1 MMGWVPHPGVSSSR
15 CPSGPAPLAAPHL
28 PASAPQTLPSDSSPP
43 GCPGPSWL
51 GVPSSAD
58 SEGPGR
64 ALLLRLSLPPSLC
77 RAAFFTEH
85 PNQLPEAASGRAEDP
100 EVPQESRGGPAA
112 SVVGLRSKGAQIAGH
127 SGQTGA
133 CPLLS
138 WGGQL
143 HPPAASVRATHGD
156 PASGAG
162 GSEAGDAAPQAH
174 SQGPACG
181 QLHPSAASVRAMH
194 GDPASGAGG
203 SEAGDAASPAHS
215 QGPARGQSW
224 CQGGL
229 EALSPR
235 KMKKQGH
242 RALWS
247 QLPTKWRLR
256 RSQELPSRNP
266 HCQRVPCPSEGG
278 RLGREGGGRPG
289 SRPARLHQ
297 PPRPHP
303 RLPSGGHHVGSDA
316 GRPRGPETRNSL
328 A

>member
-15 CPSGPAPLAAPHL
+15 CPSGPAPLTAPHL

-58 SEGPGR
+58 SEGPVR

-100 EVPQESRGGPAA
+100 EVPRESRGGPAA

-143 HPPAASVRATHGD
+143 HPPAASVRA
-156 PASGAG
+156 
-162 GSEAGDAAPQAH
+162 
-174 SQGPACG
+174 
-181 QLHPSAASVRAMH
+181 MH

-203 SEAGDAASPAHS
+203 SKAGDAASPAHS

>member
-1 MMGWVPHPGVSSSR
+1 MS
-15 CPSGPAPLAAPHL
+15 
-28 PASAPQTLPSDSSPP
+28 
-43 GCPGPSWL
+43 
-51 GVPSSAD
+51 
-58 SEGPGR
+58 
-64 ALLLRLSLPPSLC
+64 
-77 RAAFFTEH
+77 
-85 PNQLPEAASGRAEDP
+85 
-100 EVPQESRGGPAA
+100 
-112 SVVGLRSKGAQIAGH
+112 
-127 SGQTGA
+127 
-133 CPLLS
+133 
-138 WGGQL
+138 
-143 HPPAASVRATHGD
+143 
-156 PASGAG
+156 
-162 GSEAGDAAPQAH
+162 
-174 SQGPACG
+174 G

-256 RSQELPSRNP
+256 RSQELPSRNL